1 MGETVMIPVNYRGEE
16 RSFEAELQVWQY
28 GYRFIVPVDGME
40 LVFERDD
47 SGDYRAIASEVSG
60 GELPDRELVQ
70 AIAEVLQTL

>member
-1 MGETVMIPVNYRGEE
+1 MIPVNYRGEE

-47 SGDYRAIASEVSG
+47 SGDYRAIASEGSC